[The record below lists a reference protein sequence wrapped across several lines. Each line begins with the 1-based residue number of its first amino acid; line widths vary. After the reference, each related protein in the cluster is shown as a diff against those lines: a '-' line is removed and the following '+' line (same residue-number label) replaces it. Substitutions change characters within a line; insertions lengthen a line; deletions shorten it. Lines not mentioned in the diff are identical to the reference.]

1 MHPTPVFTAWLLLAA
16 AFTVRIPFPVLSGPA
31 ATLHAQQHA
40 SQQAPQ
46 HAPQQA
52 QALDTARGDSIPT
65 ARIDAVAREFIA
77 TVPTRTVVLGD
88 GERTVMA
95 PRRPRIGLVLSG
107 GGARG
112 IAQIGVLRAL
122 EEAGIR
128 PDFIVGTSIG
138 AIVGGLYA
146 AGYNAR
152 RLEQAIHGINWEN
165 ALRLSDEADRSALS
179 VEQKSLSDRS
189 ILTLGFDGLQPVL
202 PRAVSNGQ
210 RLTNLLNELTL
221 QGLYHSEDFDS
232 LGIPF
237 RAVATDLVSGR
248 SVVLGSGS
256 LSECLRAS
264 ATLPVMYAA
273 VQRDSMLL
281 VDGGLLANIPC
292 DVAAEAGCEY
302 IIAVN
307 TTSPLRAPDR
317 IGTALEI
324 IDQVFNVVMIPHHQT
339 QLALA
344 DAVITPDL
352 GAFPGTDFAR
362 IDSLI
367 ALGYRAGREWTAR
380 VHGDLSRHMA
390 ASMPYPPRALASYV
404 ATPVSVTQSDDPWF
418 SRAHGLDE
426 IYQKAI
432 LTASDERNL
441 RVEVRLDH
449 AEGRATIH
457 AQDAARVAAVRIHGS
472 TVLSAASL
480 SGIETRWTGQPV
492 SASLER
498 ELREY
503 ILEDYRR
510 NGYSLAMVDAIRFA
524 DDGSVDVHI
533 DEQIIGA
540 ISVVG
545 NTRTN
550 DVVILREIPL
560 RAGEVFRV
568 EDMRRGMDNLLALDL
583 FHQVAYDIR
592 QVDGRT
598 NLIIR
603 VVERPSQ
610 ELLTGLLVDNER
622 NAQIGLMLRD
632 ANFLGTGAEIAA
644 TFFSGENNREYRLR
658 YSSNR
663 MFYTPVTARVEGYYG
678 FRDYNNYVDVA
689 DVPANRFAREV
700 DMVYRA
706 ITYGASAAIGLNVER
721 LGNLV
726 GMLRYEQQRIRTDEF
741 RLPAAEAIS
750 EDHRLVALSLS
761 TTVDTQDR
769 YPYPRSGILFTAEYA
784 SAQTALGSE
793 AAFTRLTAGYEFYVP
808 LIPDILVAH
817 PRMRFGYGDRSMPRT
832 EEFRIGG
839 LSSFIGM
846 RENEFT
852 GRQTAQVGI
861 ELRYTFPVRVLF
873 DTYLSARY
881 DLGRVWANPELIKLE
896 DLRHGIGLV
905 LGLDTPIGAADF
917 GIGRSF
923 FLQESTAEF
932 PIKTGPLN
940 LYFSIGAK
948 F

>member
-1 MHPTPVFTAWLLLAA
+1 MHRNTVFTALVLFAA
-16 AFTVRIPFPVLSGPA
+16 TSILRIPVPFLPESG
-31 ATLHAQQHA
+31 TVLHAQQQVARTGGA
-40 SQQAPQ
+40 S
-46 HAPQQA
+46 
-52 QALDTARGDSIPT
+52 DSARGDTRVTSH
-65 ARIDAVAREFIA
+65 ADAASAPFVAA
-77 TVPTRTVVLGD
+77 VPTRTILLG
-88 GERTVMA
+88 GGALSVTA
-95 PRRPRIGLVLSG
+95 PQRPRIGLVLSG

-112 IAQIGVLRAL
+112 IAQVGVLRAL
-122 EEAGIR
+122 EEEGIR

-152 RLEQAIHGINWEN
+152 RLDEAIRGIDWNR

-179 VEQKSLSDRS
+179 VEQKTISDRS
-189 ILTLGFDGLQPVL
+189 ILTLRFEGLQPVL

-221 QGLYHSEDFDS
+221 QGLYHSEDFDQ

-248 SVVLGSGS
+248 SVVLADGS

-273 VQRDSMLL
+273 VQRDSMML

-292 DVAAEAGCEY
+292 HVAADAGCDY

-307 TTSPLRAPDR
+307 TTSPMRPSER

-324 IDQVFNVVMIPHHQT
+324 IDQVFNVVMIPQNDA

-344 DAVITPDL
+344 DAVITPEL
-352 GAFPGTDFAR
+352 GTYAGTDFSM

-367 ALGYRAGREWTAR
+367 ALGYRAGREWAAR
-380 VHGDLSRHMA
+380 IHDDLARRMA
-390 ASMPYPPRALASYV
+390 ASMPRPSRMHDSYV
-404 ATPVSVTQSDDPWF
+404 MTPVSAAQHDDPWF
-418 SRAHGLDE
+418 MRAHGIDA
-426 IYQKAI
+426 IYEKAVR
-432 LTASDERNL
+432 TAGDDRHVDVN
-441 RVEVRLDH
+441 VRLDH
-449 AEGRATIH
+449 ATGRAAIL
-457 AQDAARVAAVRIHGS
+457 ARSVARVTRVRLHGS
-472 TVLSAASL
+472 TVLTAAAMT
-480 SGIETRWTGQPV
+480 GIETRWTGQPV
-492 SASLER
+492 SATLER
-498 ELREY
+498 DLREY
-503 ILEDYRR
+503 ILEDYRK
-510 NGYSLAMVDAIRFA
+510 NGYSLAHIDSIHVAS
-524 DDGSVDVHI
+524 DGSVDVRI
-533 DEQIIGA
+533 DEEIIGV

-568 EDMRRGMDNLLALDL
+568 AAMRRGMENLLALNL

-632 ANFLGTGAEIAA
+632 ANFLGTGAEIAG
-644 TFFSGENNREYRLR
+644 TFFSGESNREYRLR

-663 MFYTPVTARVEGYYG
+663 VFYTPVTARVEGYYG
-678 FRDYNNYVDVA
+678 FRDYNHYIDVDGL
-689 DVPANRFAREV
+689 PGNRFAREV
-700 DMVYRA
+700 DMVYRT
-706 ITYGASAAIGLNVER
+706 ITYGASAAVGLNVER

-726 GMLRYEQQRIRTDEF
+726 GMLRFEQQRIRTDQF
-741 RLPAAEAIS
+741 RLPDAQPIDEN
-750 EDHRLVALSLS
+750 HRLVELSLS
-761 TTVDTQDR
+761 TTIDTQDR

-793 AAFTRLTAGYEFYVP
+793 AAFTRLTTGYEFYLP
-808 LIPDILVAH
+808 LIPDILVVH
-817 PRMRFGYGDRSMPRT
+817 PRMLFGYGDRSMPRT
-832 EEFRIGG
+832 EEFRLSG

-846 RENEFT
+846 RENEFV
-852 GRQTAQVGI
+852 GRQIARLGI
-861 ELRYTFPVRVLF
+861 ELRYTFPVRILF

-881 DLGRVWANPELIKLE
+881 DLGRVWENPELIKLE
-896 DLRHGIGLV
+896 DLRHGVGLQ

-923 FLQESTAEF
+923 YFMERGAEF
-932 PIKTGPLN
+932 PIKVGPLN
-940 LYFSIGAK
+940 LYFSIGARL
-948 F
+948 